1 MKYLIAVA
9 VIYAQLAPVGA
20 AEGRLKQCE
29 ILAPVAISGWLAV
42 LDDLQAA
49 ARDEVAATS
58 QRLVASVSLYRELGC
73 DVVALQ
79 SAVSCVTEALGT
91 GVPALEVPAMAEDCL
106 AQSALLTSG

>member
-1 MKYLIAVA
+1 MKYLIAA
-9 VIYAQLAPVGA
+9 AILYAQLVPA
-20 AEGRLKQCE
+20 AASEGRLQQCE

-42 LDDLQAA
+42 LDDLQVG
-49 ARDEVAATS
+49 AREEVAATS

-79 SAVSCVTEALGT
+79 SAVSCVTKALGT